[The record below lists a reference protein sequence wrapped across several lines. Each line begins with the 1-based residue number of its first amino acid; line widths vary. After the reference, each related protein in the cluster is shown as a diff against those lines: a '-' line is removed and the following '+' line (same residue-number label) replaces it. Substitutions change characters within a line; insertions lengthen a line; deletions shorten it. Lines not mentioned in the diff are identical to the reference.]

1 METRRTRNNRSGGIR
16 AWFIFLWCVIFAI
29 LTTTNTFSGTTT
41 DVSTGRINAPVPQEV
56 PYQGGASFPP
66 IPATPADYSDVHLLI
81 FISSSMPEETIRS
94 YMEAV
99 GDINR
104 WTVFVLRGFVD
115 NETSIL
121 PTLKWVQKILCKG
134 ERPGSL
140 SCIARTVD
148 VNPVLFR
155 TFGIE
160 MVPAFVIIEE
170 GTIESC
176 SPDAFQGKF
185 FVSYGDADLAYHLS
199 KASKKGS
206 MWAEKLLR
214 ALRKS
219 FYD

>member
-1 METRRTRNNRSGGIR
+1 MKTLRARNNRSGGIKE
-16 AWFIFLWCVIFAI
+16 WFIFLCCVIFAI

-41 DVSTGRINAPVPQEV
+41 DVPTGQINAPVPQEV
-56 PYQGGASFPP
+56 PFQGGASFPP
-66 IPATPADYSDVHLLI
+66 IPSASADYTDVHLLV

-99 GDINR
+99 GEINR

-115 NETSIL
+115 DETSIM
-121 PTLKWVQKILCKG
+121 PTLKWVQKILCNG
-134 ERPGSL
+134 EKPGSP

-160 MVPAFVIIEE
+160 MVPAFVVIEE

-185 FVSYGDADLAYHLS
+185 FVSYGDADLTYHLS
-199 KASKKGS
+199 RASKKGS
-206 MWAEKLLR
+206 KWAEKLLR
-214 ALRKS
+214 ALRRS